1 MFVQIKYLTLQAVL
15 SSSAAL
21 LLITKVLCLQ
31 GRKGWFALQERF
43 HVLLLVD
50 ESFRLDALSSS
61 KNTLKEVGCN
71 QYLKITLNEKG
82 SLFSRVYGLFT
93 APVKKEEAHRP
104 VSKFPFKPL
113 LCVLKG
119 FRFFFSLSVTQ
130 AKHCPWERLSYMSAT
145 CCSYRRYFCPLPQ
158 ALLPDCPSSSLLF
171 LTRPPRVLPTV
182 CQPQDRHLLHLVK
195 FDWFFKPCPKCPS
208 PVSLPLKP
216 NRTTHL
222 SVLRALYGLIILAHI
237 WERSTNGRPEL
248 QRRRSGSSVTASL
261 PWRDDESTAQAAAM
275 GERQRVQQREGFSA
289 QLLRTTLLSY
299 CPE

>member
-31 GRKGWFALQERF
+31 RRKGWFALQERF

-145 CCSYRRYFCPLPQ
+145 CCSYRRYFCPLRTTG
-158 ALLPDCPSSSLLF
+158 S
-171 LTRPPRVLPTV
+171 PPR
-182 CQPQDRHLLHLVK
+182 
-195 FDWFFKPCPKCPS
+195 
-208 PVSLPLKP
+208 LPLILP
-216 NRTTHL
+216 SL
-222 SVLRALYGLIILAHI
+222 SHASSPCAPYGV
-237 WERSTNGRPEL
+237 STPGQASSP
-248 QRRRSGSSVTASL
+248 SGEV
-261 PWRDDESTAQAAAM
+261 
-275 GERQRVQQREGFSA
+275 
-289 QLLRTTLLSY
+289 
-299 CPE
+299 

>member
-31 GRKGWFALQERF
+31 RRKGWFALQERF

-130 AKHCPWERLSYMSAT
+130 AKHCPWELLSYMSAT
-145 CCSYRRYFCPLPQ
+145 CCSYIRYFCPLRTTG
-158 ALLPDCPSSSLLF
+158 S
-171 LTRPPRVLPTV
+171 PPR
-182 CQPQDRHLLHLVK
+182 
-195 FDWFFKPCPKCPS
+195 
-208 PVSLPLKP
+208 LPLILP
-216 NRTTHL
+216 SL
-222 SVLRALYGLIILAHI
+222 SHAPPSCAPYGV
-237 WERSTNGRPEL
+237 STPG
-248 QRRRSGSSVTASL
+248 QASSTSGEV
-261 PWRDDESTAQAAAM
+261 
-275 GERQRVQQREGFSA
+275 
-289 QLLRTTLLSY
+289 
-299 CPE
+299 